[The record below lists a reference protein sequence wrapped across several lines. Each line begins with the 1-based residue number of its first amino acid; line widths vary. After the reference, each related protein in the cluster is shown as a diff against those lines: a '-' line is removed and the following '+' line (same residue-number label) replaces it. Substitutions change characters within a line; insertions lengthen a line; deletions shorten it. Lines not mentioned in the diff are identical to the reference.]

1 MAAVFTL
8 QDANQIE
15 RERYVNVETSSR
27 WLREV
32 SDMIRHHEWASY
44 DMTGT
49 THADWRAFLAQL
61 RNKGYIIGPGVLR
74 FEVHLLDIIPPNEQC
89 YAFVVRRVDGTDA
102 WVRPGTDTIGVGCL
116 EDWLPRRATATPRG
130 RPLYRLR
137 PAAALLAD
145 PRPNIGRGEILLFLQ
160 EQEHDLRV
168 QCITTFI
175 Y

>member
-32 SDMIRHHEWASY
+32 GDMIRHHEWASY

-61 RNKGYIIGPGVLR
+61 RNKRYIIGPGVLR
-74 FEVHLLDIIPPNEQC
+74 FEVHLLDKISPFGLR
-89 YAFVVRRVDGTDA
+89 YAFVVRGVDGHDL
-102 WVRPGTDTIGVGCL
+102 WILPQQNGDYSLGSGSL
-116 EDWLPRRATATPRG
+116 EEWLPDPMPPA
-130 RPLYRLR
+130 RLNHYFE
-137 PAAALLAD
+137 PAGMLAD
-145 PRPNIGRGEILLFLQ
+145 PLPNLTKFQVRVFLDDALTQ
-160 EQEHDLRV
+160 QRASV
-168 QCITTFI
+168 
-175 Y
+175 